1 MSLTMIP
8 AHAGSLVSFSLYGP
22 IPQSLCTHGKVNGG
36 RTAQFGCDA
45 ILCPRGTY
53 SEQGM
58 ATSSGGCRKCPGAC
72 RKCPPGQTTIYIGST
87 ECMKLDQKD
96 ILLMFFDVL
105 DGDKWPDE
113 YTKSWKD
120 GDPSVC
126 QWEGVTCDAEQ
137 KIIGLAIPESV

>member
-1 MSLTMIP
+1 
-8 AHAGSLVSFSLYGP
+8 
-22 IPQSLCTHGKVNGG
+22 
-36 RTAQFGCDA
+36 
-45 ILCPRGTY
+45 
-53 SEQGM
+53 
-58 ATSSGGCRKCPGAC
+58 
-72 RKCPPGQTTIYIGST
+72 
-87 ECMKLDQKD
+87 MKLDQKD

-113 YTKSWKD
+113 YAKSWKD